1 MRSNLQGGETMRRE
15 KAVILGFVPIR
26 ILFVLL
32 TGCNHTPTTP
42 DIIYKMLLHSDFED
56 YDSFDP
62 SPSLDSIVPLCWYL
76 ESSYADAFID
86 TTISRSGNKSV
97 KLIGSVH
104 EGSAIACGIPDEPD
118 YLLKRK
124 ALEVYFMFPDGLT
137 EFTVATIGIE
147 NFEEKYNVSAYI
159 YITASGILNYATGN
173 EQNSFDLV
181 PFDGINLLPNEW
193 YYIRLEADFVKR
205 RYISFDIQGKNVDK
219 HYDLSHKELH
229 YDLSE
234 ITPHI
239 GIYYYLCYWC
249 PDTPPSGHSWFD
261 DATLFVE
268 K

>member
-1 MRSNLQGGETMRRE
+1 MRW
-15 KAVILGFVPIR
+15 FVCVLIG

-32 TGCNHTPTTP
+32 IGCLNNTSSTTP
-42 DIIYKMLLHSDFED
+42 DVKYSTLLYSDFED

-62 SPSLDSIVPLCWYL
+62 PPPLDDIERLRWYL
-76 ESSYADAFID
+76 ESSDADAVID
-86 TTISRSGNKSV
+86 TTISRSGDKSV
-97 KLIGSVH
+97 KLIGSVQ

-137 EFTVATIGIE
+137 DFTVATIGIE
-147 NFEEKYNVSAYI
+147 NFEEEHNVSAYI

-173 EQNSFDLV
+173 TQDSFDLV
-181 PFDGINLLPNEW
+181 PFDTVTLLPNEW
-193 YYIRLEADFVKR
+193 YYIRLEADFIKR
-205 RYISFDIQGKNVDK
+205 KYISFDIQGKNVDK
-219 HYDLSHKELH
+219 HYDLSDKELH
-229 YDLSE
+229 YDLSG
-234 ITPHI
+234 ITPHT

-249 PDTPPSGHSWFD
+249 PDTPPSGHCWFD